1 MIGFPKWYGYLIYV
15 GTDTDTGELIWRSF
29 SGSVGSSAL
38 DFKVI
43 LVGIRMLRELY
54 QIARRLGVE
63 QQLDAQRSR
72 TVRLV
77 VQKKGW
83 LIDQM
88 ADYFTVFD
96 EINKKGVEDEV
107 LKYADFKDKWPQD
120 KHELREA
127 RKTMALF
134 GSNADGVLDFRGQCT
149 QTNPPH
155 LTAAT
160 SASARNTTPSHYASC
175 CTGDGCCSSNAFG
188 LRSNPSL
195 IVALQL
201 PAFD

>member
-29 SGSVGSSAL
+29 SGAVGSSAL

-43 LVGIRMLRELY
+43 LVGVRMLRELY
-54 QIARRLGVE
+54 QIARRAGIE
-63 QQLDAQRSR
+63 QQLAAQRSR

-88 ADYFTVFD
+88 ADYFTAFD
-96 EINKKGVEDEV
+96 EINKNKTGVVDEV
-107 LKYADFKDKWPQD
+107 LKYAVFKKKRPQD
-120 KHELREA
+120 KQELREA

-134 GSNADGVLDFRGQCT
+134 GNNDDGLLDFRGQCT

-155 LTAAT
+155 LKI
-160 SASARNTTPSHYASC
+160 
-175 CTGDGCCSSNAFG
+175 F
-188 LRSNPSL
+188 
-195 IVALQL
+195 
-201 PAFD
+201 

>member
-1 MIGFPKWYGYLIYV
+1 MIGFPKWYGYFIYI

-29 SGSVGSSAL
+29 SGAVGSSAL

-43 LVGIRMLRELY
+43 LVGVRMLRELY
-54 QIARRLGVE
+54 QIARRAGIE
-63 QQLDAQRSR
+63 QQLAAQRSR

-88 ADYFTVFD
+88 ADYFTAFD
-96 EINKKGVEDEV
+96 EINKKGVEDEG
-107 LKYADFKDKWPQD
+107 LKYAEFKDKGDTEKQ
-120 KHELREA
+120 ELREA

-134 GSNADGVLDFRGQCT
+134 GNDDNGLLDFRGQCT

-155 LTAAT
+155 LKI
-160 SASARNTTPSHYASC
+160 
-175 CTGDGCCSSNAFG
+175 F
-188 LRSNPSL
+188 
-195 IVALQL
+195 
-201 PAFD
+201 